1 MSQDHY
7 LRMIERMNQNEAKHP
22 PTQAMLNV
30 LKELYTEK
38 QAALIGDFPL
48 GAYSAKDL
56 AEKLGR
62 DEGELKKMLE
72 QMSADGLIFEA
83 KDENGEP
90 EYSVLAFEPG
100 LVELQF
106 LKGKD
111 DERTR
116 KFVRMFNQVHE
127 EETALLEG
135 LLEQPEMVKEIFKVP
150 PGRIIA
156 VEENVSADK
165 EIASWERLS
174 EIIEN
179 ETSYAVGE
187 CGCKHIA
194 KLNGEP
200 CKTDAPSECCVWFGK
215 VADYLVERDYAKRY
229 TKEELYKLLKRCEEA
244 GLVHFT
250 SNRTVTDNIVMCNC
264 CKCCCLYLRVNKR
277 IREAAGVQLTETTN
291 FLARVDEETCI
302 GCGDC
307 VDLCSLEAMEL
318 SGDTVSINEEY
329 CVGCGACVSI
339 CPTESLS
346 LVRVSR
352 KKPPEQTLK
361 IVGSGV

>member
-7 LRMIERMNQNEAKHP
+7 LRMMERMNQNETKHP

-30 LKELYTEK
+30 LKELFTEE

-48 GAYSAKDL
+48 GAYSARGL
-56 AEKLGR
+56 SEKLGR
-62 DEGELKKMLE
+62 DEGELKKMLK
-72 QMSADGLIFEA
+72 QMSSDGLIFEA
-83 KDENGEP
+83 KGESGKP
-90 EYSVLAFEPG
+90 EYSVLPFEPG

-116 KFVRMFNQVHE
+116 KFVRMFNRVHE
-127 EETALLEG
+127 EETAFMEEMLK
-135 LLEQPEMVKEIFKVP
+135 QPEVIKEILTVP
-150 PGRIIA
+150 QGRIIA
-156 VEENVSADK
+156 IEENVSGDK

-200 CKTDAPSECCVWFGK
+200 CKTEAPSECCVWFGK
-215 VADYLVERDYAKRY
+215 VADYLVARDYAKRY
-229 TKEELYKLLKRCEEA
+229 TKEELYKLMKTCEEA

-250 SNRTVTDNIVMCNC
+250 SNRTVTENIALCNC
-264 CKCCCLYLRVNKR
+264 CKCCCLYLKANKR
-277 IREAAGVQLTETTN
+277 IREVTGVQLAATTN
-291 FLARVDEETCI
+291 FLSRVDEETCN

-307 VDLCSLEAMEL
+307 VELCSLEALEL
-318 SGDTVSINEEY
+318 SGDRVNINEEF
-329 CVGCGACVSI
+329 CVGCGVCVST

-346 LVRVSR
+346 LVRVSQ
-352 KKPPEQTLK
+352 KKPPELTVN
-361 IVGSGV
+361 IVGSGI

>member
-7 LRMIERMNQNEAKHP
+7 LRMIERINQNEMKHP
-22 PTQAMLNV
+22 PTQAMQNV
-30 LKELYTEK
+30 LKELFTEE

-48 GAYSAKDL
+48 GAYSPQGL
-56 AEKLGR
+56 AEKLGQ

-83 KDENGEP
+83 RDENGEP

-100 LVELQF
+100 LVEMQA

-116 KFVRMFNQVHE
+116 KFLRMIKQVHE
-127 EETALLEG
+127 EEMALLEG
-135 LLEQPEMVKEIFKVP
+135 LLEQPEVMKEMFKVP
-150 PGRIIA
+150 PGRIIP
-156 VEENVSADK
+156 VEESVSADK

-179 ETSYAVGE
+179 ESSYAVGE
-187 CGCKHIA
+187 CGCKHAA
-194 KLNGEP
+194 KLDGEP

-215 VADYLVERDYAKRY
+215 MADYLVERDYAKRY
-229 TKEELYKLLKRCEEA
+229 TKVEIYKLLKKCEEA

-250 SNRTVTDNIVMCNC
+250 SNRTVTNNIVMCNC
-264 CKCCCLYLRVNKR
+264 CKCCCLYLKTNRR
-277 IREAAGVQLTETTN
+277 IREATGVQAMETTN
-291 FLARVDEETCI
+291 FLARVDEETCT

-307 VDLCSLEAMEL
+307 VELCSLEAMEL

-329 CVGCGACVSI
+329 CVGCGACVST

>member
-7 LRMIERMNQNEAKHP
+7 LRMIERINQNEMKHP
-22 PTQAMLNV
+22 PTQAMQNV
-30 LKELYTEK
+30 LKELFTEE

-48 GAYSAKDL
+48 GAYSLQGL

-83 KDENGEP
+83 RDENGEP

-100 LVELQF
+100 LVEMQA

-116 KFVRMFNQVHE
+116 KFLRMIKQVHE
-127 EETALLEG
+127 EEMALLEG
-135 LLEQPEMVKEIFKVP
+135 LLEQPEVMKEMFKVP
-150 PGRIIA
+150 PGRIIP
-156 VEENVSADK
+156 VEESVSADK

-179 ETSYAVGE
+179 ESSYAVGE
-187 CGCKHIA
+187 CGCKHAA
-194 KLNGEP
+194 KLDGEP

-215 VADYLVERDYAKRY
+215 MADYLVERDYAKRY
-229 TKEELYKLLKRCEEA
+229 TKVELYKLLKKCEEA

-250 SNRTVTDNIVMCNC
+250 SNRTVTNNIVMCNC
-264 CKCCCLYLRVNKR
+264 CKCCCLYLKTNRR
-277 IREAAGVQLTETTN
+277 IREATGVQAMETTN

-307 VDLCSLEAMEL
+307 VELCSLEAMEL
-318 SGDTVSINEEY
+318 SGDTVNINEEF
-329 CVGCGACVSI
+329 CVGCGACVST

-352 KKPPEQTLK
+352 KKPPEQTLQ